1 MKTFLGRV
9 SVLLLLLTL
18 TACVDLNDPWGR
30 IQGEPTESDGV
41 AVIDEGESGPAG
53 LTVEPED
60 EVGEAAGAEEEHD
73 EGH

>member
-1 MKTFLGRV
+1 M
-9 SVLLLLLTL
+9 LLLLLSL
-18 TACVDLNDPWGR
+18 TACVDLTDPWDR

-53 LTVEPED
+53 LTVEPE
-60 EVGEAAGAEEEHD
+60 GEAGEAVGAEEEHD

>member
-1 MKTFLGRV
+1 MKTFLGRA

-18 TACVDLNDPWGR
+18 TACVDLEDPWDR
-30 IQGEPTESDGV
+30 IQGEPSESDGV

-53 LTVEPED
+53 LTVEPEG
-60 EVGEAAGAEEEHD
+60 EAGEAAGAEEHD